1 MLALIPEPIALETI
15 EALAKEYGYWAV
27 FLGISLENA
36 GIPLPGETITLVG
49 GFLAG
54 SGELSYGGVLG
65 TAVSGAILGDNV
77 GYWLGRWGGWPLL
90 LRLGKLFRIGEDKLD
105 KAREQFSNNAG
116 KAVFWGRF
124 VALLRIFAGPMA
136 GLTEMP
142 YGKFLAYNAAGAAV
156 WAGVTVT
163 AAYFCGRLV
172 SLDTLMKWASQFT
185 WVMLLIVSVAIGIS
199 LWLEN
204 RKKSTPLG

>member
-1 MLALIPEPIALETI
+1 MLALIPELITLETI
-15 EALAKEYGYWAV
+15 EALAQEYGYWAV
-27 FLGISLENA
+27 FLGIALENA

-65 TAVSGAILGDNV
+65 TAIGGAILGDNL
-77 GYWLGRWGGWPLL
+77 GYWLGRWGGWSLL
-90 LRLGKLFRIGEDKLD
+90 VRLGKLFRIGEEKREG
-105 KAREQFSNNAG
+105 AREQFSNNAG

-136 GLTEMP
+136 GSVEMP

-172 SLDTLMKWASQFT
+172 SLETLMSWASQFT
-185 WVMLLIVSVAIGIS
+185 WVALLAIGLVVAVS

-204 RKKSTPLG
+204 RKSTPLG